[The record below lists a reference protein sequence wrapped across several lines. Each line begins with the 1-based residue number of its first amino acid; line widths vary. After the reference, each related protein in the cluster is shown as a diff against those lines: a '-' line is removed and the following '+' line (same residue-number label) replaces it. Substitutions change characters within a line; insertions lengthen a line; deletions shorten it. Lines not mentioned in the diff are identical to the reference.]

1 MNYLLM
7 DQCKKDVDNT
17 IFKTISFK
25 NETPFEI
32 EIYYKK
38 RNFNVL
44 TDDISKCRK
53 MTTNRLLKPNEEL
66 NVHTKHDDEFII
78 GYFVNNELNI
88 LKIISVDISQNKNII
103 RM

>member
-1 MNYLLM
+1 MNSSSTHETKAKLRVLLSAKDNVEIYVSVMNYLLM

-38 RNFNVL
+38 E
-44 TDDISKCRK
+44 IS
-53 MTTNRLLKPNEEL
+53 M
-66 NVHTKHDDEFII
+66 F
-78 GYFVNNELNI
+78 
-88 LKIISVDISQNKNII
+88 
-103 RM
+103 